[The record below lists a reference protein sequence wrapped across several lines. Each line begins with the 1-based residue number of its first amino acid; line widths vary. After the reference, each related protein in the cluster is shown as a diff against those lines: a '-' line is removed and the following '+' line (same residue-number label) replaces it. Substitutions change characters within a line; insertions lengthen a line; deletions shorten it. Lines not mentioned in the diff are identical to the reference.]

1 MDTGSLMIALNRLSK
16 GDVGRVTGFVG
27 DDKLVAKLR
36 EIGFA
41 EGDEVELLAVG
52 WLGGAP
58 LSFRLN
64 RTVFALRKA
73 EAALVLVGL
82 HAGRRRPFAF
92 RLLAVL
98 TAARPRPAAASSEVS
113 PRRRTM
119 RAPLSKHAP
128 AASRRR
134 VGQKSIL

>member
-1 MDTGSLMIALNRLSK
+1 MDTGSLTISLNRLAK
-16 GDVGRVTGFVG
+16 GHVGRVTGFAG

-64 RTVFALRKA
+64 RTVIALRKG
-73 EAALVLVGL
+73 EAALVQVELQ
-82 HAGRRRPFAF
+82 P
-92 RLLAVL
+92 
-98 TAARPRPAAASSEVS
+98 
-113 PRRRTM
+113 
-119 RAPLSKHAP
+119 
-128 AASRRR
+128 
-134 VGQKSIL
+134 